1 MKTNLHLQTRRE
13 FLRRSITL
21 ASVAWTIPSF
31 LHRTVLALDHPQ
43 GESMIISPRDHPI
56 LVVIQL
62 SGGNDGLNTL
72 VPITDDIYYKSRPKL
87 AIAPGQT
94 LKVNDTVGFHPDLAK
109 LKALYDSGKMAVIQ
123 GVGYPNPNRSHFRS
137 MEIWHTAADSNK
149 VEKHG
154 WIGRY
159 FDSACKG
166 CDSTVAV
173 NIGKLAP
180 QAFYAKGPMGVSI
193 EDPEMYRWLNKGS
206 AAMES
211 AESFFKNVNKKAS
224 GATPSMEEANASV
237 MDGSLDYLQRTA
249 MNAQLSSDKI
259 REVIKQYHTT
269 VTYPETE
276 IAYGLKLVSQM
287 IAGGLPTRIYYV
299 SQSGYDTHSNQLTDQ
314 NRLLSELAEGVS
326 AFYSDL
332 EQQGNAKRVL
342 SFSFSEFGRRVAE
355 NASGGTDHGCAGP
368 MFVFGGSVKPG
379 FYGKPPSLT
388 DLDRGDLKYNVD
400 FRSVYTTVLENWMKT
415 DPKVVLGRPFP
426 KLEFI

>member
-1 MKTNLHLQTRRE
+1 M
-13 FLRRSITL
+13 
-21 ASVAWTIPSF
+21 AWTIPAF
-31 LHRTVLALDHPQ
+31 LHRTVLALDNPQ
-43 GESMIISPRDHPI
+43 GESVIVSPHDDPI

-72 VPITDDIYYKSRPKL
+72 IPIADDIYYKSRPKL
-87 AIAPGQT
+87 GIAPGQA
-94 LKVNDTVGFHPDLAK
+94 LKLNDTIGFHPDLAK
-109 LKALYDSGKMAVIQ
+109 LKGLYDSGKMAVIQ

-137 MEIWHTAADSNK
+137 MEIWHTACDADK
-149 VEKHG
+149 VEKYG

-166 CDSTVAV
+166 CDPTAAV

-180 QAFYAKGPMGVSI
+180 QAFYARGPLGVSV

-206 AAMES
+206 AALGS
-211 AESFFKNVNKKAS
+211 AESFFKSVNKAAS
-224 GATPSMEEANASV
+224 GGTNSV
-237 MDGSLDYLQRTA
+237 QGADAVMTDGSLDYLQRTA

-259 REVIKQYHTT
+259 REVIKQYHST
-269 VTYPETE
+269 VTYPESE
-276 IAYGLKLVSQM
+276 IAYGLKLVAQM

-299 SQSGYDTHSNQLTDQ
+299 SQSGYDTHSNQLADQ
-314 NRLLSELAEGVS
+314 NRLLGELAEGVG

-342 SFSFSEFGRRVAE
+342 SFSFSEFGRRVVE

-368 MFVFGGSVKPG
+368 MFVFGGAIKPG
-379 FYGKPPSLT
+379 FYGKQPSLA
-388 DLDRGDLKYNVD
+388 DLDHGDLKYNVD
-400 FRSVYTTVLENWMKT
+400 FRSVYTTLLENWMKT
-415 DPKVVLGRPFP
+415 DAKPVLGRAFP